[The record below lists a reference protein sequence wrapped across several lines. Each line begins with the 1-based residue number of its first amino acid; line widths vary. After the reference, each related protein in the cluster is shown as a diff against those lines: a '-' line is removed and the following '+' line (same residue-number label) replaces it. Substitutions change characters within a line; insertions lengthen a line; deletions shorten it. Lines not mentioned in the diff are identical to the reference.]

1 MIFVYVVCRL
11 FCDCVANYTDEVLKT
26 EWEPILIQ
34 YQVSL
39 RGHTTSLAKVFQKIK
54 QQINWC
60 VCPEEGWTHKVQLL
74 ASQQNVASNQPGQ
87 STWALAELN
96 CFIARVALQTWFS
109 IPMQNYTFLKRLI
122 NDSKLPRS
130 FRLQTNFG
138 N

>member
-60 VCPEEGWTHKVQLL
+60 VCPEEGWTRLHFSGTQSTTSCQSAECCK
-74 ASQQNVASNQPGQ
+74 Q
-87 STWALAELN
+87 STWA
-96 CFIARVALQTWFS
+96 
-109 IPMQNYTFLKRLI
+109 I
-122 NDSKLPRS
+122 NLGPRRTKL
-130 FRLQTNFG
+130 FYC
-138 N
+138 